1 MNFQIEDGP
10 MILIAI
16 VIIAAAIILGCT
28 YGAIQSDYQARQVEI
43 EAIKAGLVQQPC
55 RYGEVWV
62 KPEDY
67 QPYVIWEKAE

>member
-1 MNFQIEDGP
+1 MNFELEENFLAISAFATVVLG
-10 MILIAI
+10 LIFAI
-16 VIIAAAIILGCT
+16 C
-28 YGAIQSDYQARQVEI
+28 YSCIQSNYQYRQVEI